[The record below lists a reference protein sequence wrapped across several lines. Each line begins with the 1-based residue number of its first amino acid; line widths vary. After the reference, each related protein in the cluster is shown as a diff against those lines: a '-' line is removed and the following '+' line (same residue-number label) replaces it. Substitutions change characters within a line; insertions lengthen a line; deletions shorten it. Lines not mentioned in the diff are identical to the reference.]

1 MSLMSLMEGGREG
14 GREGREISK
23 GRIAVWRSPF
33 GDLPL
38 EIKIGAKWAKSFE
51 TISLLRKVGG
61 PICSE
66 WGKSFEPISLLTK
79 VGIPKVAQK

>member
-1 MSLMSLMEGGREG
+1 M
-14 GREGREISK
+14 
-23 GRIAVWRSPF
+23 
-33 GDLPL
+33 

-79 VGIPKVAQK
+79 VGIHFFSQNRDSLEDLTIRRVSEFQNSLIIEIVSKELVDLESL

>member
-1 MSLMSLMEGGREG
+1 MYTNYGREG
-14 GREGREISK
+14 GREGGEGDLQRHESL
-23 GRIAVWRSPF
+23 F

-38 EIKIGAKWAKSFE
+38 EIKIGAKLAKSFE

-66 WGKSFEPISLLTK
+66 WGKSFKTISLLSK
-79 VGIPKVAQK
+79 VGIPRVAQK